1 MAKKKAKKKK
11 KTKKE
16 KRRKHVG
23 GTEAELNDG
32 EVTHSG
38 AIPTVQDDA
47 ETWGIDMRIVRG
59 MQKTGIKNFFSI
71 QR

>member
-1 MAKKKAKKKK
+1 MYVPAEPELLSGCPYVIDMISEKKKKKK

-38 AIPTVQDDA
+38 AIPTVQDLSL
-47 ETWGIDMRIVRG
+47 IHI
-59 MQKTGIKNFFSI
+59 
-71 QR
+71 